1 MPSSAD
7 RPRLR
12 NRTAVPWI
20 TPAML
25 LVVAFIVVPI
35 VNLAA
40 RTITSE
46 SVIGV
51 WRHPG
56 VMDAIRF
63 TLVETVL
70 STILTVALGL
80 APAWA
85 FSRWQFRGRRFM
97 LSTVTLPFVLP
108 TVVVGASFLELLPTG
123 SNRGLL
129 AVLLAH
135 VYFNLS
141 VIIRT
146 VGPIWATIDPML
158 TSAAHTLGASPT
170 RSFLTVTI
178 PLLRPGLMAAT
189 GIVGFMCATSY
200 GIVRILGGDN
210 TTIEVEIYRRAM
222 SFGDLSGAATLALAQ
237 LLVVTGCLAAWRRR
251 ERAVTNELAH
261 RGVPRRTPRLAPMVA
276 AVSTTIIAIPLIS
289 LVISSVRN
297 RGRWTLAGWRII
309 TDRRS
314 IPGLNIDLVPVI
326 IRSMSYAIVATAI
339 AIPVGVLATRLR
351 ASRSDHARSAERL
364 LLLPL
369 GASAV
374 AVGLGIVVTYNDEF
388 IDLRGTW
395 FILPLVHA
403 VVALPFV
410 IRTIAAVQGAIPLHL
425 RSAAMTLG
433 APPFRTWRTIEW
445 PLLLPAVRT
454 TAAMSMAIS
463 LGEFGA
469 TSLLTRRDTD
479 TLPIAVDRLLGRSGD
494 LARLAGL
501 STAVVLLALTATVFL
516 TLGRSDHGVIR

>member
-1 MPSSAD
+1 
-7 RPRLR
+7 
-12 NRTAVPWI
+12 
-20 TPAML
+20 
-25 LVVAFIVVPI
+25 
-35 VNLAA
+35 
-40 RTITSE
+40 
-46 SVIGV
+46 
-51 WRHPG
+51 
-56 VMDAIRF
+56 
-63 TLVETVL
+63 
-70 STILTVALGL
+70 
-80 APAWA
+80 
-85 FSRWQFRGRRFM
+85 
-97 LSTVTLPFVLP
+97 
-108 TVVVGASFLELLPTG
+108 
-123 SNRGLL
+123 
-129 AVLLAH
+129 
-135 VYFNLS
+135 
-141 VIIRT
+141 
-146 VGPIWATIDPML
+146 
-158 TSAAHTLGASPT
+158 
-170 RSFLTVTI
+170 
-178 PLLRPGLMAAT
+178 
-189 GIVGFMCATSY
+189 
-200 GIVRILGGDN
+200 
-210 TTIEVEIYRRAM
+210 
-222 SFGDLSGAATLALAQ
+222 
-237 LLVVTGCLAAWRRR
+237 
-251 ERAVTNELAH
+251 
-261 RGVPRRTPRLAPMVA
+261 
-276 AVSTTIIAIPLIS
+276 
-289 LVISSVRN
+289 
-297 RGRWTLAGWRII
+297 
-309 TDRRS
+309 
-314 IPGLNIDLVPVI
+314 
-326 IRSMSYAIVATAI
+326 
-339 AIPVGVLATRLR
+339 
-351 ASRSDHARSAERL
+351 SAERL